1 MAHRFS
7 RLWHTIIV
15 FFCAMFVLSI
25 TVFTVARLAPGD
37 PLQAF
42 YGERIDRMST
52 EEQSSAR
59 LRLGL
64 DKPLY
69 IQYIQWV
76 THGLHGDFGIS
87 YKYREPAMH
96 VMADMAGNTLL
107 LGIASYLTVFVIAII
122 LALICA
128 LYEDRWPDRLLS
140 TVGTIANY
148 IPSFWLGLLFL
159 LLFNVNWGW
168 LPGSGAYAPGESENL
183 LSRANHL
190 ILPLSVMVI
199 THVWYYAYII
209 RNKLLDE
216 TRADY
221 VLLAKAKGL
230 SRRTIL
236 IRHCL
241 RNVLPTIISVIAV
254 SANHI
259 VGGTYVVEAVFSYP
273 GLGTLAIE
281 SAKYHDYNLLMLI
294 VMLTGC
300 FVIASGLAA
309 QAINE
314 QLDSR
319 LQHDEGQVI

>member
-1 MAHRFS
+1 M
-7 RLWHTIIV
+7 
-15 FFCAMFVLSI
+15 
-25 TVFTVARLAPGD
+25 
-37 PLQAF
+37 
-42 YGERIDRMST
+42 
-52 EEQSSAR
+52 
-59 LRLGL
+59 
-64 DKPLY
+64 
-69 IQYIQWV
+69 
-76 THGLHGDFGIS
+76 
-87 YKYREPAMH
+87 
-96 VMADMAGNTLL
+96 
-107 LGIASYLTVFVIAII
+107 
-122 LALICA
+122 
-128 LYEDRWPDRLLS
+128 
-140 TVGTIANY
+140 
-148 IPSFWLGLLFL
+148 
-159 LLFNVNWGW
+159 GW
-168 LPGSGAYAPGESENL
+168 LPGSGAYAPGESQNL

-241 RNVLPTIISVIAV
+241 RNVLPTIISVMAV

-273 GLGTLAIE
+273 GLGMLAIE